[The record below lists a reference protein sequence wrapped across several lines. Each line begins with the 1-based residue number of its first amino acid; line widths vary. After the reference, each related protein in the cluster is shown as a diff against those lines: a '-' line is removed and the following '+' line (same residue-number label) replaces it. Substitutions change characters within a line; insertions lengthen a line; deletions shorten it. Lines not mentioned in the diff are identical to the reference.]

1 MYTQGLLIL
10 KVYYALCI
18 LAVYYVYSKLTMFT
32 QGLLYL
38 LKVYYIYSR
47 FTELHF
53 LYSNYYVYSGL
64 LGIIKVY

>member
-1 MYTQGLLIL
+1 
-10 KVYYALCI
+10 
-18 LAVYYVYSKLTMFT
+18 MFT

-38 LKVYYIYSR
+38 LKVYSIYSR